1 MDFIRTPL
9 LTVDCVVFYLNSIL
23 LIKRKFEPYKDHFA
37 LPGGFVDLNETVE
50 AACLRELQEETNL
63 KLKTENLKLVGVYSK
78 PGRDP
83 RRNTVS
89 VAFYAKLNENVEIE
103 AGDDAADVQFV
114 KSWKEKKLAFDHEL
128 IIRDAF
134 LIYKSET

>member
-23 LIKRKFEPYKDHFA
+23 LIKRKFEPFKDHFA

-63 KLKTENLKLVGVYSK
+63 KLKKENLKLVGVYSK

-83 RRNTVS
+83 RGNTAS
-89 VAFYAKLNENVEIE
+89 VAFYAELNENVEIK
-103 AGDDAADVQFV
+103 AGDDAAAVQFV
-114 KSWKEKKLAFDHEL
+114 KVWKEKKLAFDHKL
-128 IIRDAF
+128 IIEDAF
-134 LIYKSET
+134 LRYKNEA